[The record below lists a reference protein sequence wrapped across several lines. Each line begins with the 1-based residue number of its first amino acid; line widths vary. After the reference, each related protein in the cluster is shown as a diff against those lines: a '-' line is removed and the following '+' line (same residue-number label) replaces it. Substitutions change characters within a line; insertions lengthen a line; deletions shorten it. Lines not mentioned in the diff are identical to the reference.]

1 MSLEPIIGA
10 VAAGNTIVVKPSELS
25 PTSAALLAELIPSY
39 LDPKA
44 VKIVQGDAEVGKRL
58 LDLKWDKILFTGE
71 FCLNSDHIF
80 L

>member
-39 LDPKA
+39 LDQKA

-71 FCLNSDHIF
+71 FCLNFDHQF